1 MTRSRTKQTMDIL
14 QEMVADALNKAQV
27 EKNEGLKV
35 KALLRILIV
44 VEGPNCFKGLCLFLS
59 FHLDILYVWISFSL
73 EDFLAFDIIW

>member
-44 VEGPNCFKGLCLFLS
+44 VEG
-59 FHLDILYVWISFSL
+59 LD
-73 EDFLAFDIIW
+73 